1 MATDELMTLDQIKES
16 VALLRL
22 RRASIPEMRE
32 YKPQAKGKAKKAI
45 APERDIIS
53 VLLTSNKALQIEYQ
67 PESEAGKRAKALLGG
82 AK

>member
-32 YKPQAKGKAKKAI
+32 YKPQAKGKAKKA
-45 APERDIIS
+45 AEPERDIMDTFGS
-53 VLLTSNKALQIEYQ
+53 LFKDPEPTS
-67 PESEAGKRAKALLGG
+67 PELPG
-82 AK
+82 